1 VAVEGAAVPRRAR
14 EQGAGLE
21 RALPYLLLAPALLLL
36 LAVVVYPLFYG
47 VRESFL
53 GYRYGHSIGSV
64 GLQNYKDLY
73 NDPYFRDALWVTLKF
88 VFLAVGLETVLGLGL
103 ALLAAREL
111 PLVRFARL
119 MLIIP
124 MIITPIV
131 VGIVFRLIYASDT
144 GLLTTIS
151 EKLGGGPVLILDKPT
166 TAFLGLVVLDVWEW
180 TPLMFLILLA
190 GLQSMPQEPLE
201 AAAVDGAG
209 PVRLFFHH
217 TLPLLLPVLSVGVTL
232 RLIDAIGTF
241 DQIFVLTGGGPGT
254 ATQLISIYAY
264 NTAFNF
270 TDYGHGAAMLMAL
283 LAFAFLLVMVAVTL
297 MRRASRRSS

>member
-1 VAVEGAAVPRRAR
+1 VAVEAAAAARRTR

-21 RALPYLLLAPALLLL
+21 RALPYLLLAPAILLL
-36 LAVVVYPLFYG
+36 LALVVYPLFYG

-73 NDPYFRDALWVTLKF
+73 SDPYFREALWVTLKF
-88 VFLAVGLETVLGLGL
+88 VFLAVALETVLGLGL

-144 GLLTTIS
+144 GLLTIIS

-166 TAFLGLVVLDVWEW
+166 TAFLGLVFLDVWEW
-180 TPLMFLILLA
+180 TPLMFLIMLA
-190 GLQSMPQEPLE
+190 GIQSLPVEPFE
-201 AAAVDGAG
+201 AARVDGAG
-209 PVRLFFHH
+209 SWRTFLDH
-217 TLPLLLPVLSVGVTL
+217 TLPMLRPVIAVAVAL
-232 RLIDAIGTF
+232 RTIDAFTTF
-241 DQIFVLTGGGPGT
+241 DQVFVLTGGGPGT
-254 ATQLISIYAY
+254 STQLISIYGY
-264 NTAFNF
+264 NTAFKF
-270 TDYGHGAAMLMAL
+270 TQYGYAAAMMIVVATLVL
-283 LAFAFLLVMVAVTL
+283 VFAAVAVKL
-297 MRRASRRSS
+297 IRREVAAQ